1 MPDAD
6 LVLEGGGVKG
16 IALVGAISVLEENG
30 YRFHRVAGTSAG
42 AIVGALVAAG
52 CSAAELTELMESVD
66 YRKFR
71 DTDLL
76 DRLGPIGKGLSI
88 FLDEGVYEG
97 EYLKQWLGEQLA
109 RHNVH
114 TFGNL
119 ALHDQELSLDPNE
132 RYRLVV
138 NAADIT
144 TGQLA
149 RLPFHYKPV
158 YGIEPDDVPVVDAVR
173 ASMSIP
179 FFFEPAR
186 LRGRHEID
194 HWLLDGGMLSN
205 YPIDVFDRATGV
217 APRWPTFGIKLSGRP
232 DADRPFMHVRGAI
245 SMGRA
250 MVATAMGFYDQ
261 MHINA
266 PGTLE
271 RTIFVDTSDVSAI
284 NFDLDLESR
293 ARLYQSGRDAAEEF
307 LRTWNFEQYK
317 ERFRSPDSVDAE
329 RTELTVTR

>member
-42 AIVGALVAAG
+42 AVVGALVAAG
-52 CSAAELTELMESVD
+52 CSGDELTELMESVD

-76 DRLGPIGKGLSI
+76 DKLGPIGKGLSI

-97 EYLKQWLGEQLA
+97 EYLKQWLGAQLA

-114 TFGNL
+114 TFGDL
-119 ALHDQELSLDPNE
+119 ALHDQELTLDENE
-132 RYRLVV
+132 RYQLVV

-158 YGIEPDDVPVVDAVR
+158 YDVNPDDVPVVDAVR

-186 LRGRHEID
+186 LRGRNDID

-205 YPIDVFDRATGV
+205 YPIDVFDRAKGV
-217 APRWPTFGIKLSGRP
+217 PPRWPTFGIKLSGRP
-232 DADRPFMHVRGAI
+232 DSARPFMRVRGAI

-261 MHINA
+261 MHINT
-266 PGTLE
+266 PGTIE

-284 NFDLDLESR
+284 DFDLDHETR
-293 ARLYQSGRDAAEEF
+293 ARLYKAGRDAAESF
-307 LRTWNFEQYK
+307 LETWDFEAYK
-317 ERFRSPDSVDAE
+317 ERFRTP
-329 RTELTVTR
+329 ELVTR